1 MTPGNRPRVQTPR
14 HVTRSLTTEEERSR
28 GQQKENITQ
37 RFRNKQTNTL
47 HDCSCKLLPGRA
59 ITTHSHTA
67 QYWVLHCYVLWQ
79 DPHCPISTLYLGFA
93 VQGPGACVDLADW
106 ISVGRPHGSKNL
118 LEPSH
123 QLWFLCQTHFFQ
135 LLRQHLRLHGDMG
148 KKKTHQ
154 WWHNH
159 AEQSNLQNEVTLWKT
174 LTSRAKKAWTLLVLS
189 RQSRQLVL
197 MVPPWVLQRRV
208 HKVKGHY
215 RPSGLTLQRPWG
227 CKWQYRQRNADLVIP
242 FSPV

>member
-1 MTPGNRPRVQTPR
+1 MYYDKILTAPHERV
-14 HVTRSLTTEEERSR
+14 
-28 GQQKENITQ
+28 
-37 RFRNKQTNTL
+37 
-47 HDCSCKLLPGRA
+47 
-59 ITTHSHTA
+59 
-67 QYWVLHCYVLWQ
+67 
-79 DPHCPISTLYLGFA
+79 STLYLGFA

-148 KKKTHQ
+148 KKKPHQ

-227 CKWQYRQRNADLVIP
+227 CKWQYRQCNADLVIP